1 MLSSLPLATTGP
13 LHPAVVYMRG
23 VTGVTLIKLLDFMY
37 NGEVNVERTNIKEF
51 LQCGE
56 ELRVEGL
63 CEKAGQEQEQEAG
76 GQVQMVKEESPSK
89 PLAAPRPAPSTKQR
103 EKTERKKE
111 RMEKKKRKVPHSV
124 NVQKVEAL
132 PTPRAA
138 KRKEVVE
145 KIVKEEEKAPTPVPP
160 PAVTPVKPEP
170 EVPAPVTVNDSFNS
184 KQYDVYELCD
194 SSEENEN
201 LSLRDDSRTP
211 RKKAK
216 KSLAELKD
224 EAINRDVLTM
234 DPGEAHGILKL
245 VENLDTIEENSED
258 LNVFVRLLNQL
269 ILKSDIASSVLFF
282 CGICQKSLKSKPHML
297 NHIESSHVNGVYHK
311 CADCGVK
318 YKTRGS
324 LSSHKLKIHKQP
336 KKDDLRP
343 EDGSKVDGDKN
354 EVELSASFIDNKS
367 SGFEMSNNV
376 SGSDENSSTGEMD

>member
-1 MLSSLPLATTGP
+1 M
-13 LHPAVVYMRG
+13 
-23 VTGVTLIKLLDFMY
+23 TLIKLLDFMY

-63 CEKAGQEQEQEAG
+63 CEKAGQEQEQGAG
-76 GQVQMVKEESPSK
+76 GQVQIVKEESPSK

-160 PAVTPVKPEP
+160 AAVTPVKPEP